1 MKSLIDEAM
10 KLHAAQEEAEGRQQA
25 PGLSSSDDE
34 ELKKFV
40 DALQMRISIVGCGG
54 GGSNTVNRLSKTGVY
69 GANLVAANSDAKHL
83 LGVHASHKV
92 LLGKNLTKGLG
103 AGAIPE
109 VGEKAALE
117 SREDLGKLIDQ
128 SKIVF
133 VTAGMGGGTGTGTS
147 PVVAEIARRNNAL
160 TIGVVTMP
168 FKAEGRVRMEN
179 ARRGLDRLKSQCDTV
194 AVIMNDRL
202 LELVPKLPLN
212 AAFRVADEILMESIK
227 GLTEIIT
234 KPGLVNVDFSDVMT
248 VMKDAGLSLIGI
260 GGGDKKENGSERIE
274 IAVNQALS
282 SPLLGNLDIGSARG
296 ALVRVVGG
304 EDLTV
309 EEAEKAAEIVSN
321 SINPRARLIWGCS
334 VDPEMNGQVR
344 VMIVLTGIEDQLVF
358 DSG

>member
-1 MKSLIDEAM
+1 MKTLIDEAM
-10 KLHAAQEEAEGRQQA
+10 KLHSAQEEAEGRRKE
-25 PGLSSSDDE
+25 PSLSFSDDE

-69 GANLVAANSDAKHL
+69 GANLIAANSDAKHL

-92 LLGKNLTKGLG
+92 LLGRNITKGLG

-117 SREDLGKLIDQ
+117 SREDLSKLIDQ

-133 VTAGMGGGTGTGTS
+133 VTAGMGGGTGTGSS
-147 PVVAEIARRNNAL
+147 PVIAEIARHNDAL

-168 FKAEGRVRMEN
+168 FKAEGRIRMEN

-274 IAVNQALS
+274 TAVNQALS
-282 SPLLGNLDIGSARG
+282 SPLLGNLDIGSASG

-304 EDLTV
+304 DDLTV
-309 EEAEKAAEIVSN
+309 EEAEKAAEIVTST
-321 SINPRARLIWGCS
+321 INPRARLIWGCS

-344 VMIVLTGIEDQLVF
+344 VMIVLTGIEDHQVF
-358 DSG
+358 ES